1 MYTTY
6 ISLSIYISNITYVYM
21 YTYIYIYVVCCM
33 IYIYIYISFWT
44 QPASTSSEFY
54 DPLCPSR
61 TDVSRS
67 TLVKLA
73 VFAKEIFR
81 SP

>member
-33 IYIYIYISFWT
+33 IYIYIYIYIYPSGRS
-44 QPASTSSEFY
+44 QLPRARSSTT
-54 DPLCPSR
+54 PSVLR
-61 TDVSRS
+61 APMSPDRRS
-67 TLVKLA
+67 
-73 VFAKEIFR
+73 
-81 SP
+81 